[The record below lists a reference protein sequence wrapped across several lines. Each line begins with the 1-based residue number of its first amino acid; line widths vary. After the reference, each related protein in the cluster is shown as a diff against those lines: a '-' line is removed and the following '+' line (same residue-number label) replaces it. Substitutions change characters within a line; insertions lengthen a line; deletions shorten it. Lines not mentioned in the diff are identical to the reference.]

1 MLRHRAFKMQ
11 LLALLQTICYQ
22 SVMSLCQNEIS
33 TNYQKLHVP
42 LVFVI
47 YDSATVRMCLRVGLQ
62 HVSNALLTCAG
73 LRQPRRPCWSGSLP
87 WTVWEPTLSVCEI
100 CFLFSWLVRGI
111 SCSCN
116 ALWFVESAVSCP
128 FLLCL
133 GFLLGWVVR
142 TKWGLLAMLFNSPSN
157 WHQNLNL
164 FANVAL
170 CFAENSSTWLHVFA
184 FFWHVNWNMTNT
196 QLNNQTEKC
205 NGLCQCVFFFLTVK
219 VI

>member
-22 SVMSLCQNEIS
+22 SVMSLCRNEIS
-33 TNYQKLHVP
+33 TNYQKFHVP

-142 TKWGLLAMLFNSPSN
+142 TK
-157 WHQNLNL
+157 
-164 FANVAL
+164 
-170 CFAENSSTWLHVFA
+170 
-184 FFWHVNWNMTNT
+184 
-196 QLNNQTEKC
+196 
-205 NGLCQCVFFFLTVK
+205 
-219 VI
+219 